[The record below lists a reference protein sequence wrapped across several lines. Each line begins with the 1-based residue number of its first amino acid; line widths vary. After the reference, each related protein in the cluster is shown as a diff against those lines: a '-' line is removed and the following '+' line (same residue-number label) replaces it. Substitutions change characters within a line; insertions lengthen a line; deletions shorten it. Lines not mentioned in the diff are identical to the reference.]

1 MNNSENEGF
10 RVNTN
15 IEETRTTVKAYT
27 KLSVREEIFEWFDII
42 SIALIAVL
50 IIFGL
55 LFRIATIS
63 GDSMLNTLHD
73 GERIILRDVGYKP
86 QNGDIVV
93 ISRNIENKA
102 STEYEDKGPIIKR
115 IIATENQTVEI
126 DFDLGIVYVDGKALE
141 EDYTSTPTIDR
152 NDFEGPMTV
161 PEGHIFVLGDNRTI
175 SLDSRSKD
183 IGTNGMIDER
193 YILGQAIFRVFP
205 FDKIGRLDNK

>member
-15 IEETRTTVKAYT
+15 IEETRTTIKAYT

-55 LFRIATIS
+55 FFRIATIS
-63 GDSMLNTLHD
+63 GNSMLNTLHD

-175 SLDSRSKD
+175 SHDSRSKD

-193 YILGQAIFRVFP
+193 YILGHAIFRVFP